1 MFNTENDNTSSEGVS
16 SSSSSVCVAA
26 TAVRRTSVKPFSAVK
41 KKGIFFII
49 KCNRE
54 CVVKKMF
61 KIYIYTTLK
70 KKRLVLGV
78 LK

>member
-1 MFNTENDNTSSEGVS
+1 MFKTENDNTSSEGV

-61 KIYIYTTLK
+61 KIIFLYNVK
-70 KKRLVLGV
+70 KKKDLSWVF
-78 LK
+78 

>member
-41 KKGIFFII
+41 TFDVYIFII
-49 KCNRE
+49 SVIE
-54 CVVKKMF
+54 CVW
-61 KIYIYTTLK
+61 
-70 KKRLVLGV
+70 
-78 LK
+78 